1 MKNFIFSSTTLLPK
15 FKIVRPQLQ
24 ICDYVQE
31 ICSLITRL
39 LIQNIRRPSLIITGI
54 LQPLLWLVIFGALF
68 QNAPIAMFTPINEY
82 KYFISAGIIV
92 FTVFTSALNAGLPI
106 IFDREFG
113 FLNRLLI
120 TPLSSRYSILVSS
133 SFNIILVSSVQVAL
147 IIFSCYQIGYCLTS
161 NSNVFLV
168 IAILLLLS
176 FSITNLSIMLAFQV
190 PGHVELLACI
200 LIINL
205 PLLFSSTAL
214 APLIFMPSWLQ
225 IIASIN
231 PLSYAIEIIR
241 YAYLYQE
248 WQIHTNI
255 MDTVWGPI
263 KLVDIVLILIF
274 LYLISFTYIKKL
286 ISNKFEE

>member
-1 MKNFIFSSTTLLPK
+1 MKNFIFSSTILVPK
-15 FKIVRPQLQ
+15 FKITKPQSQ
-24 ICDYVQE
+24 IRDYLQE
-31 ICSLITRL
+31 ICSLLIRL
-39 LIQNIRRPSLIITGI
+39 LIQSIRRPSFVITGI
-54 LQPLLWLVIFGALF
+54 LQPLLWLIIFGALF
-68 QNAPIAMFTPINEY
+68 QNAPISMFTPLNEY

-120 TPLSSRYSILVSS
+120 TPLSSRYSILISS
-133 SFNIILVSSVQVAL
+133 SCNIILISSIQVAL
-147 IIFSCYQIGYCLTS
+147 IMCSCYQIGYCLV
-161 NSNVFLV
+161 NVKNLYLV
-168 IAILLLLS
+168 IITLLLLS

-231 PLSYAIEIIR
+231 PLSYAIETIR
-241 YAYLYQE
+241 YAYLYKE
-248 WQIHTNI
+248 WKINTTI
-255 MDTVWGPI
+255 METVWGPI
-263 KLVDIVLILIF
+263 KLIDIVFILIF
-274 LYLISFTYIKKL
+274 IYLISFIYIKKL